1 MNIKRILIFAIF
13 QLFLFCAIGQ
23 SNTTLNDNAAYKF
36 YMLEEYN
43 SALQLAESK
52 IAEFP
57 KDATYQYVAGISL
70 FKLNGNIN
78 KAIKYLEYSSN
89 DTSIPVD
96 VFYHLGILY
105 RKNYNFQKSIEALSR
120 YRELSTV
127 NQRQKS
133 NIDKEIATSKNGK
146 TFVAYIS
153 DVPVISNDE
162 IDSNDFFLY
171 YSVLSKNR
179 KLAYA
184 PEILLGYG
192 DKENNH
198 KPIICMPET
207 PIEGSKVVFSS
218 YGNKPKGDKNIYII
232 EYKSDGTWSKPK
244 ILSPIINSSEDED
257 YPFLSDD
264 GLTLYFSSKGL
275 FSLGGYD
282 IFVSHF
288 DKDHNRWSEPESLD
302 FPINSPFD
310 DILFV
315 CNSNNTVANFSSNRE
330 TKQDKLNMYTVKVIK
345 SLIQRPPV
353 DHSEILKMSKLQKTT
368 TENIIPSIQIDDK
381 VDFSSV
387 STKEINEDKFE
398 DLYNEK
404 LSIALRYQM
413 KADSLRRIV
422 DVKRMSL
429 SKLIDTT
436 KKENLKFEI
445 ELLESDIYSIQ
456 NMADK
461 AYQEVRI
468 TEEKQFKEERIY
480 NKNIETV
487 RYIPQCFINQIKSD
501 KNIADL
507 ELKYRMGTSAL
518 ENVMNGD
525 LSFYSLNELSKSI
538 SDLAVGIQKLKEFEN
553 ISINEDEIQKCS
565 QQILTGQGIINN
577 SGKENKYS
585 KQDVENV
592 LRGIRLKFEGLNIL
606 EKKICNDIENII
618 SIKGKEITDKIIES
632 MKASVIES
640 SETPVK
646 KVINEQI
653 VINIQEDIEP
663 EFEVLDSAYYNESNP
678 IPENVEMPNGVVYMV
693 QLGVFSKPL
702 KHSAFNGMRPITCEV
717 LENKKYKYYAG
728 KFTLSK
734 TAFDNLKTIKSK
746 GYKQAFIVPFYN
758 GTKITLNRAKLLE
771 SDNTISEQNSG
782 THNYKVQIH
791 ISNTPLSLEKYE
803 EIKKII
809 ENKTLFKYKNPKGL
823 YIYNV
828 GDFKNRESAQIYLN
842 LFLKMGYTNAR
853 IVE

>member
-1 MNIKRILIFAIF
+1 MNIKRILIFAFF
-13 QLFLFCAIGQ
+13 QLFIFCVAGQ
-23 SNTTLNDNAAYKF
+23 SNITLNNNAAYKF

-52 IAEFP
+52 ITEFP
-57 KDATYQYVAGISL
+57 KDPTYQYVAGISL
-70 FKLNGNIN
+70 FKLNSDID
-78 KAIKYLEYSSN
+78 KAIKYLEFSSN

-120 YRELSTV
+120 YKELSTV

-162 IDSNDFFLY
+162 IESNDFFLY

-184 PEILLGYG
+184 PENLLAYG

-198 KPIICMPET
+198 KPIICMPES
-207 PIEGSKVVFSS
+207 PAEGTKVVFSS
-218 YGNKPKGDKNIYII
+218 YGNKPKGDKNIYYI
-232 EYKSDGTWSKPK
+232 EYKNDGTWSKPK

-288 DKDHNRWSEPESLD
+288 NKEYNSWSEPESLD

-310 DILFV
+310 DILFI
-315 CNSNNTVANFSSNRE
+315 CNNNNTTANFSSNRE
-330 TKQDKLNMYTVKVIK
+330 TKQDKLNLYTVKVIK
-345 SLIQRPPV
+345 SPIQRPPV
-353 DHSEILKMSKLQKTT
+353 DHDEILKMSKLQTT
-368 TENIIPSIQIDDK
+368 TENSIPNIQIEDK
-381 VDFSSV
+381 IDFSSV
-387 STKEINEDKFE
+387 STKEIGEDKFE

-404 LSIALRYQM
+404 LSTALRYQM

-429 SKLIDTT
+429 SKLIDNT

-468 TEEKQFKEERIY
+468 TEEKQFKEERTY
-480 NKNIETV
+480 NKSTETV

-501 KNIADL
+501 KSIEDL

-538 SDLAVGIQKLKEFEN
+538 SNLAVSIQKLKESDN
-553 ISINEDEIQKCS
+553 ISINEEDSQNCS
-565 QQILTGQGIINN
+565 RQILTGQGIINN
-577 SGKENKYS
+577 SGKENKYT
-585 KQDVENV
+585 KQEAENL

-606 EKKICNDIENII
+606 EKKICNDVENII
-618 SIKGKEITDKIIES
+618 SIKGIEITDKIIDS
-632 MKASVIES
+632 IKDSVIKS
-640 SETPVK
+640 SETPIK
-646 KVINEQI
+646 KAINDQI
-653 VINIQEDIEP
+653 VINIKIDKEP
-663 EFEVLDSAYYNESNP
+663 EFEILDSIYYNENNP
-678 IPENVEMPNGVVYMV
+678 IPENLEIPDGVIYMV
-693 QLGVFSKPL
+693 QLGVYSKPL
-702 KHSAFNGMRPITCEV
+702 KYSAFNGMRPITCEI
-717 LENKKYKYYAG
+717 LDNKKYKYYAG

-758 GTKITLNRAKLLE
+758 GTKTTLNRAKLLE
-771 SDNTISEQNSG
+771 SDSAIPEKNSG
-782 THNYKVQIH
+782 SPSYKVQVY
-791 ISNTPLSLEKYE
+791 ISDIPLPIEKYE

-828 GDFKNRESAQIYLN
+828 GDFKNKESTQKYLN

>member
-1 MNIKRILIFAIF
+1 MNIKRILIFAFF
-13 QLFLFCAIGQ
+13 QLFIFCVAGQ
-23 SNTTLNDNAAYKF
+23 SNITLNNNAAYKF

-52 IAEFP
+52 ITEFP
-57 KDATYQYVAGISL
+57 KDPTYQYVAGISL
-70 FKLNGNIN
+70 FKLNGEID
-78 KAIKYLEYSSN
+78 KAIKYLEFSSN

-120 YRELSTV
+120 YKELSTV

-162 IDSNDFFLY
+162 IESNDFFLY

-184 PEILLGYG
+184 PENLLAYG

-198 KPIICMPET
+198 KPIICMPES
-207 PIEGSKVVFSS
+207 PAEGTKVVFSS
-218 YGNKPKGDKNIYII
+218 YGNKPKGDKNIYYI
-232 EYKSDGTWSKPK
+232 EYKNDGTWSKPK

-288 DKDHNRWSEPESLD
+288 NKEYNSWSEPESLD

-310 DILFV
+310 DILFI
-315 CNSNNTVANFSSNRE
+315 CNNNNTTANFSSNRE
-330 TKQDKLNMYTVKVIK
+330 TKQDKLNLYTVKVIK
-345 SLIQRPPV
+345 SPIQRPPV
-353 DHSEILKMSKLQKTT
+353 DHDEILKMSKLQTT
-368 TENIIPSIQIDDK
+368 TENSIPNIQIEDK
-381 VDFSSV
+381 IDFSSV
-387 STKEINEDKFE
+387 STKEIGEDKFE

-404 LSIALRYQM
+404 LSTALRYQM

-429 SKLIDTT
+429 SKLIDNT

-468 TEEKQFKEERIY
+468 TEEKQFKEERTY
-480 NKNIETV
+480 NKSTETV

-501 KNIADL
+501 KSIEDL

-518 ENVMNGD
+518 ENIMNGD

-538 SDLAVGIQKLKEFEN
+538 SNLAVSIQKLKESDN
-553 ISINEDEIQKCS
+553 ISINEEDIQNCS
-565 QQILTGQGIINN
+565 RQILTGQGIINN
-577 SGKENKYS
+577 SGKENKYT
-585 KQDVENV
+585 KQEAENL

-606 EKKICNDIENII
+606 EKKICNDVENII
-618 SIKGKEITDKIIES
+618 SIKGIEITDKIIDS
-632 MKASVIES
+632 IKDSVIKS
-640 SETPVK
+640 SETPIK
-646 KVINEQI
+646 KAINDQI
-653 VINIQEDIEP
+653 VINIKIDKEP
-663 EFEVLDSAYYNESNP
+663 EFEILDSIYYNENNP
-678 IPENVEMPNGVVYMV
+678 IPENLEIPDGVIYMV
-693 QLGVFSKPL
+693 QLGVYSKPL
-702 KHSAFNGMRPITCEV
+702 KYSAFNGMRPITCEI
-717 LENKKYKYYAG
+717 LDNKKYKYYAG

-758 GTKITLNRAKLLE
+758 GTKTTLNRAKLLE
-771 SDNTISEQNSG
+771 SDNAIPEKNSG
-782 THNYKVQIH
+782 SPSYKVQVY
-791 ISNTPLSLEKYE
+791 ISDIPLPIEKYE

-828 GDFKNRESAQIYLN
+828 GDFKNKESTQKYLN

>member
-1 MNIKRILIFAIF
+1 MNIKRILIFAFF
-13 QLFLFCAIGQ
+13 QLFIFCVAGQ
-23 SNTTLNDNAAYKF
+23 SNITLNNNAAYKF

-52 IAEFP
+52 ITEFP
-57 KDATYQYVAGISL
+57 KDPTYQYVAGISL
-70 FKLNGNIN
+70 FKLNGEID
-78 KAIKYLEYSSN
+78 KAIKYLEFSSN

-120 YRELSTV
+120 YKELSTV

-162 IDSNDFFLY
+162 IESNDFFLY

-184 PEILLGYG
+184 PENLLAYG

-198 KPIICMPET
+198 KPIICMPES
-207 PIEGSKVVFSS
+207 PAEGTKVVFSS
-218 YGNKPKGDKNIYII
+218 YGNKPKGDKNIYYI
-232 EYKSDGTWSKPK
+232 EYKNDGTWSKPK

-288 DKDHNRWSEPESLD
+288 NKEYNSWSEPESLD

-310 DILFV
+310 DILFI
-315 CNSNNTVANFSSNRE
+315 CNNNNTTANFSSNRE
-330 TKQDKLNMYTVKVIK
+330 TKQDKLNLYTVKVIK
-345 SLIQRPPV
+345 SPIQRPPV
-353 DHSEILKMSKLQKTT
+353 DHDEILKMSKLQTT
-368 TENIIPSIQIDDK
+368 TENSIPNIQIEDK
-381 VDFSSV
+381 IDFSSV
-387 STKEINEDKFE
+387 STKEIGEDKFE

-404 LSIALRYQM
+404 LSTALRYQM

-429 SKLIDTT
+429 SKLIDNT

-468 TEEKQFKEERIY
+468 TEEKQFKEERTY
-480 NKNIETV
+480 NKSTETV

-501 KNIADL
+501 KSIEDL

-538 SDLAVGIQKLKEFEN
+538 SNLAVSIQKLKESDN
-553 ISINEDEIQKCS
+553 ISINEEDIQNCS
-565 QQILTGQGIINN
+565 RQILTGQGIINN
-577 SGKENKYS
+577 SGKENKYT
-585 KQDVENV
+585 KQEAENL

-606 EKKICNDIENII
+606 EKKICNDVENII
-618 SIKGKEITDKIIES
+618 SIKGIEITDKIIDS
-632 MKASVIES
+632 IKDSVIKS
-640 SETPVK
+640 SETPIK
-646 KVINEQI
+646 KAINDQI
-653 VINIQEDIEP
+653 VINIKIDKEP
-663 EFEVLDSAYYNESNP
+663 EFEILDSIYYNENNP
-678 IPENVEMPNGVVYMV
+678 IPENLEIPDGVIYMV
-693 QLGVFSKPL
+693 QLGVYSKPL
-702 KHSAFNGMRPITCEV
+702 KYSAFNGMRPITCEI
-717 LENKKYKYYAG
+717 LDNKKYKYYAG

-758 GTKITLNRAKLLE
+758 GTKTTLNRAKLLE
-771 SDNTISEQNSG
+771 SDSAIPEKNSG
-782 THNYKVQIH
+782 SPSYKVQVY
-791 ISNTPLSLEKYE
+791 ISDIPLPIEKYE

-828 GDFKNRESAQIYLN
+828 GDFKNKESTQKYLN